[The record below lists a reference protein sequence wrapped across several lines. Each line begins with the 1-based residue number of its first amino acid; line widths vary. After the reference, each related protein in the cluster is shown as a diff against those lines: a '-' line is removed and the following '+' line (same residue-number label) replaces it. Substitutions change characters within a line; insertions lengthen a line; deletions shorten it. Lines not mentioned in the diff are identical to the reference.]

1 MDRLK
6 LTSAVNANLQNTINT
21 SLILNIVRK
30 RTTTYRYEISK
41 ILNLSLPSVSRS
53 VEQLIQLG
61 YLNEKKIIT
70 KQGRQAH
77 EVSINA
83 NLGISVGLS
92 IELPNLKIA
101 KMDMSGKILSVE
113 EILLDTTNN
122 SLEYLILSLLQDFL
136 RSKDYNDEI
145 EIPIMSFTVGIP
157 AAVDINH
164 DKIHAVLYSNFKELD
179 LKRLMESV
187 YSVPVFLEN
196 NENLA
201 VIAEK
206 HYKESI
212 PEEDY
217 VFITIHYGIGAGIY
231 CNGGL
236 YRGFNGAAGEIGY
249 QHIASNGYA
258 GTMQTETFESTGSIH
273 QIQRIALSMI
283 HAGKG
288 GAIFQAAN
296 YSYDKVTHSLIGEL
310 ANQGD
315 PVAIEILAS
324 YAKLLA
330 VGIGNI
336 LVVLNPELVIF
347 GGNLLDIENCEQ
359 FILEPMRE
367 HLEKSIP
374 FPLPAFRLTRLG
386 YESAVIGAC
395 QMGLEQ
401 TVLRTFPY
409 NI

>member
-6 LTSAVNANLQNTINT
+6 LTSAVNANLQYTINT
-21 SLILNIVRK
+21 SLILNLIRK
-30 RTTTYRYEISK
+30 MTTTYRYEVSK
-41 ILNLSLPSVSRS
+41 ILNLSLPAVSRS
-53 VEQLIQLG
+53 VDQLIQLG
-61 YLNEKKIIT
+61 YLQEKKIIT
-70 KQGRQAH
+70 KHGRQAH

-83 NLGISVGLS
+83 HLGLSVGLS

-101 KMDMSGKILSVE
+101 KMDMAGRVLNVE
-113 EILLDTTNN
+113 EITLDTTNK
-122 SLEYLILSLLQDFL
+122 SLEDLILSHLQNFL
-136 RSKDYNDEI
+136 TDKDYDDEI
-145 EIPIMSFTVGIP
+145 EIPLMSLTVGMP
-157 AAVDINH
+157 AAVDITH
-164 DKIHAVLYSNFKELD
+164 DTIHAALYSDFNGLD
-179 LKRLMESV
+179 LKKRLESA
-187 YSVPVFLEN
+187 YDVPVFLEN

-212 PEEDY
+212 PEDNY
-217 VFITIHYGIGAGIY
+217 VFITVHYGIGAGIF
-231 CNGGL
+231 CNGEL

-249 QHIASNGYA
+249 QSIASNGYA
-258 GTMQTETFESTGSIH
+258 GTMQSQTFESTGSIH
-273 QIQRIALSMI
+273 QIQRIALSLI
-283 HAGKG
+283 NAGKG
-288 GAIFQAAN
+288 KEIFQAAN
-296 YSYDKVTHSLIGEL
+296 YSYEKVTHSLIGEL
-310 ANQGD
+310 ANAGNAD
-315 PVAIEILAS
+315 AIEILAS

-330 VGIGNI
+330 IGIGNI
-336 LVVLNPELVIF
+336 LVVLNPELMIF

-359 FILEPMRE
+359 FILEPMHT
-367 HLEKSIP
+367 HLEKIVP